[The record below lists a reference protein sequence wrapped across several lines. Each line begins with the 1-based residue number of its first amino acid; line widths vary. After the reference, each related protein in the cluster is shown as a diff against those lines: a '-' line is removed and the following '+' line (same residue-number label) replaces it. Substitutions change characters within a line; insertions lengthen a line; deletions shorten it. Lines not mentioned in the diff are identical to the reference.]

1 MLDALGRRFAFSLC
15 AAGGALLAGCD
26 GASALVVQYLN
37 MPGQPV
43 AVSHAP
49 STPAPPPAPLAIVQ
63 PVKHESLPSP
73 LLIHESPLIPINLDT
88 VMRLAEDQNRQIALA
103 REKLNASE
111 IEQLTAKS
119 WLPDVYA
126 GIGYYRHEGA
136 IQNED
141 GTITRSSFGTLFPGL
156 TICTEYDVKEAT
168 FRRVDATRKTW
179 QDKAEVTKVTY
190 DTLLDAAT
198 TYIDLL
204 AARRGET
211 VGEEIGKYQD
221 ALLTRAEK
229 LNTDGSMKFLVE
241 AIKTEIAGR
250 KQAMAKL
257 HQQGDAASMKL
268 SYLLGLP
275 HTTQLVPTDH
285 SFAPI
290 DLVDASP
297 PVDELIHQAVT
308 NGPGVHEMEGL
319 LDTIHGGIAELEGP
333 KKYMPTV
340 GLNAVEGDFGGG
352 PGASMTWG
360 NRFDIG
366 LTAKWNLTEFI
377 TARQKRQLAQ
387 SKMAQAQL
395 SMDDLQAKLALG
407 VQEAR
412 SAILSGQE
420 QVVSSGDMVK
430 HASETYRLSDLRL
443 NTGAPNS
450 SIVEVEQAI
459 RGLELAHVNYLQAIR
474 DYDKAQIRLMLL
486 LGPAACK

>member
-1 MLDALGRRFAFSLC
+1 MLDALGRRFALGLL
-15 AAGGALLAGCD
+15 AAGGTFLAGCD
-26 GASALVVQYLN
+26 AVPTFKTRSLN
-37 MPGQPV
+37 MPAPAAVTAQAAPAPPGDIQPV
-43 AVSHAP
+43 A
-49 STPAPPPAPLAIVQ
+49 
-63 PVKHESLPSP
+63 HESLPMP
-73 LLIHESPLIPINLDT
+73 ALVHESPLIPINLDT
-88 VMRLAEDQNRQIALA
+88 VMRLAEDQNRQIGLA
-103 REKLNASE
+103 RAKLNSSE
-111 IEQLTAKS
+111 MEQQLAAKS
-119 WLPDVYA
+119 WLPNVYA
-126 GIGYYRHEGA
+126 GIGYFRHEGA

-156 TICTEYDVKEAT
+156 TINSELDVKEAT
-168 FRRVDATRKTW
+168 FLRVDATRKTW
-179 QDKAEVTKVTY
+179 QDKAEVTKVTTE
-190 DTLLDAAT
+190 TLLDAAS

-211 VGEEIGKYQD
+211 VGDEIGKYQD
-221 ALLTRAEK
+221 ELLNRAEK

-241 AIKTEIAGR
+241 ALKTEIAGR

-297 PVDELIHQAVT
+297 PVEELIHEAVT
-308 NGPGVHEMEGL
+308 NGPGVREMQGL
-319 LDTIHGGIAELEGP
+319 LETIQGGMAEMEGP
-333 KKYMPTV
+333 KKFMPTV
-340 GLNAVEGDFGGG
+340 GVCVVEGDYGGD
-352 PGASMTWG
+352 PGSSLTWG
-360 NRFDIG
+360 NRLDIG

-377 TARQKRQLAQ
+377 TARQKKQLAQ
-387 SKMAQAQL
+387 SKLAQAQL

-407 VQEAR
+407 VEEAR

-420 QVVSSGDMVK
+420 QVVASGDMVK
-430 HASETYRLSDLRL
+430 HASETYRLTNLRL
-443 NTGAPNS
+443 TGNAPGS
-450 SIVEVEQAI
+450 SISEVEQAI
-459 RGLELAHVNYLQAIR
+459 HGLELAHVNYLQSIR